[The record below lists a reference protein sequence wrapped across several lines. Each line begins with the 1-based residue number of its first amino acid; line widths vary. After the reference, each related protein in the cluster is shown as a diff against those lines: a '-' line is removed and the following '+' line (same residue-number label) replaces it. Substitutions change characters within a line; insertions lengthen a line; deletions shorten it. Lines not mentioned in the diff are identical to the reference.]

1 MFNKIAGAV
10 LGTLLVLVTLRIVAE
25 SLFGPEE
32 PAHEAVTVEH
42 GDEVAGDL
50 TAAGNPQLLA
60 LIAEATTDTAG
71 MEAAVSQC
79 AGCHTLTE
87 GGANGFGPNLW
98 GVVGAAVGHRDDFT
112 YSAGIMTQHNAGE
125 TWTYEHLDAFLTS
138 PTTAVPGTTMPFG
151 GIADPLERARVI
163 AFLRTLAAEPMALE
177 VPAGGA
183 AGAPDL
189 GAVIAAADVANG
201 EGVAGQCAGCHTLTE
216 GGANGFGP
224 NLWGVVGAAVG
235 HRDDFTYSAGIMAQ
249 HNAGETW
256 TLEHLDAFLRSP
268 QEGVPGT
275 TMPFG
280 GIADDAERHDLIAY
294 LRTLSNDPIPLP
306 EAGAA
311 PAPAPEPAP
320 APAPAP
326 EPAPAPAP
334 APEAAPAAAA
344 ADLVPVTFTAEQA
357 TAGAEAY
364 AACAGCHGADLVT
377 GFAPHLAGDAFAHW
391 FTGPV
396 SDLWTKIHDTMPMGN
411 PGGLDDETYANI
423 IAYILQENGFT
434 AGTDPLPT
442 DPAVL
447 ATMGFIRGEAP
458 APAPEPTP
466 TPAPVPTTPAPAA
479 EPAPTPA
486 PAAEPAPTPAP
497 AAEPTPTPAPAA
509 EPAVTPAPAAEPTPA
524 PTPAAAA
531 PAAETPAAPAITLA
545 FEDVGNPTLLAAIEA
560 GDVAAGEAAAAAC
573 AGCHS
578 FGEGE
583 ANRFGPNLFGIVY
596 RVVGTH
602 EGFTYSPALAA
613 LGAEGAVWTYTGLD
627 AFLASPQAATPG
639 TTMPF
644 GGIADATDRANLIAY
659 LRTLAAEPVPLAF
672 ATP

>member
-71 MEAAVSQC
+71 MEAAVS
-79 AGCHTLTE
+79 
-87 GGANGFGPNLW
+87 
-98 GVVGAAVGHRDDFT
+98 
-112 YSAGIMTQHNAGE
+112 
-125 TWTYEHLDAFLTS
+125 
-138 PTTAVPGTTMPFG
+138 
-151 GIADPLERARVI
+151 
-163 AFLRTLAAEPMALE
+163 
-177 VPAGGA
+177 
-183 AGAPDL
+183 
-189 GAVIAAADVANG
+189 
-201 EGVAGQCAGCHTLTE
+201 QCAGCHTLTE

-531 PAAETPAAPAITLA
+531 PAAETPAAPA
-545 FEDVGNPTLLAAIEA
+545 
-560 GDVAAGEAAAAAC
+560 
-573 AGCHS
+573 GCHS